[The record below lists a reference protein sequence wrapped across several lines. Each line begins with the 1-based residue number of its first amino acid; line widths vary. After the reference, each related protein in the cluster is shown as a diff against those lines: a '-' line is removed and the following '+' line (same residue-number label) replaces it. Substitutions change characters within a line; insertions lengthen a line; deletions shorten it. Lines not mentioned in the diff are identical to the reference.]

1 MFKEPRP
8 MQEIHEIQ
16 ERIYEEEKNLMDEEK
31 LNRLHKEAEEVKR
44 RWGLKLRSI
53 VTSLPRA
60 I

>member
-8 MQEIHEIQ
+8 MREIHAIQ
-16 ERIYEEEKNLMDEEK
+16 ERIHEEEKNLTDREK
-31 LNRLHKEAEEVKR
+31 LNRLHKEAEEVKK

-53 VTSLPRA
+53 ENVR